1 MRGVLI
7 AYWGRDIKCR
17 NAAAAKNNNILEA
30 ASQKRSLPSRRMLY
44 VRAMCVYVCEP
55 PPPCAA
61 YVLEINATSVG
72 RKSAPS
78 VKEGKKGI
86 FTRYPQGQFAHI

>member
-17 NAAAAKNNNILEA
+17 NAAEAAKNNNILEA

-44 VRAMCVYVCEP
+44 VRAMCVYVCE